1 MRLVRNKWF
10 GFVFAILGSLHAPA
24 GADDSAIAVTL
35 KSGRSFA
42 GEIDPTSSGEQLV
55 LKAATGDITVRR
67 PIGWERIV
75 EATVDGKRVDVV
87 TLRQRLGSRGSEV
100 GGREAGVGSRGT
112 LLRKIELR
120 GDVTAA
126 STQVD
131 AAAQYIPARVTMVN
145 FDPYIANW
153 DADVET
159 DGVIIDIVPLDG
171 DGFLIPSSGT
181 LTVELF
187 GQQRRTFD
195 LAPQSGGATLELIER
210 WTREISAED
219 FGPNGVRLKLPF
231 GAIHPE
237 LRPDWLAWWYGLVH
251 VRLAIP
257 GQGVFEGS
265 RDGVRMLPF
274 SPNRDRLEMKTGER
288 FLPTETLGRR
298 E

>member
-1 MRLVRNKWF
+1 MRRMCNVSF
-10 GFVFAILGSLHAPA
+10 GFVFAVLGLIHAPA
-24 GADDSAIAVTL
+24 GAADPAIVVAL
-35 KSGRSFA
+35 QSGRRFA
-42 GEIDPTSSGEQLV
+42 GEIDPASSAEQLV
-55 LKAATGDITVRR
+55 LKTATGDITVRR
-67 PIGWERIV
+67 PIRWESIV
-75 EATVDGKRVDVV
+75 EATVDGKSVEVAK
-87 TLRQRLGSRGSEV
+87 LRQGI
-100 GGREAGVGSRGT
+100 GGRESGAGSRPT

-120 GDVTAA
+120 GEVVPA
-126 STQVD
+126 SAEVD
-131 AAAQYIPARVTMVN
+131 AAAEYIPARVTMVN

-171 DGFLIPSSGT
+171 DGFLIPSNGT

-195 LAPQSGGATLELIER
+195 LAPQSGGATLELVER
-210 WTREISAED
+210 WTREISVED

-274 SPNRDRLEMKTGER
+274 SPNRDRL
-288 FLPTETLGRR
+288 
-298 E
+298 

>member
-1 MRLVRNKWF
+1 MRLVRNISL
-10 GFVFAILGSLHAPA
+10 GFVLAFIGLMNMPVQAADAAIVVALQ
-24 GADDSAIAVTL
+24 
-35 KSGRSFA
+35 SGRKFA
-42 GEIDPTSSGEQLV
+42 GEIDPASSAEQLV
-55 LKAATGDITVRR
+55 LKTTTGGITVQR
-67 PIGWERIV
+67 PIQWKRIV
-75 EATVDGKRVDVV
+75 EATVDGKRVEVAG
-87 TLRQRLGSRGSEV
+87 LRLGLGGRGS
-100 GGREAGVGSRGT
+100 GVGPRGT

-120 GDVTAA
+120 GAVVPA
-126 STQVD
+126 STEVD
-131 AAAQYIPARVTMVN
+131 VAAEEVRAQVTMVN

-159 DGVIIDIVPLDG
+159 DGLMIDIVPLDG
-171 DGFLIPSSGT
+171 EGFLIPCNGT

-187 GQQRRTFD
+187 GQQRRTLD
-195 LAPQSGGATLELIER
+195 LAPQSGGATLELVER

-265 RDGVRMLPF
+265 RDGIRMRPF
-274 SPNRDRLEMKTGER
+274 APNRDRLEMRTGER

>member
-1 MRLVRNKWF
+1 MRIVRRVVIGFLVA
-10 GFVFAILGSLHAPA
+10 FV
-24 GADDSAIAVTL
+24 GAAAARLQAADSPIVVTVQ
-35 KSGRSFA
+35 SGRKFV
-42 GEIDPTSSGEQLV
+42 GEIDPTSNAEQLV
-55 LKAATGDITVRR
+55 LKTSNEGLTLRR
-67 PIGWERIV
+67 AIRWERIV
-75 EATVDGKRVDVV
+75 EATADGQRVEV
-87 TLRQRLGSRGSEV
+87 TKLR
-100 GGREAGVGSRGT
+100 AGVGSRELGVGGRES

-120 GDVTAA
+120 GESAMANYET
-126 STQVD
+126 D
-131 AAAQYIPARVTMVN
+131 AAIEEIPARVAMVN

-159 DGVIIDIVPLDG
+159 DGVIIDVAPLDG
-171 DGFLIPSSGT
+171 DGFLIPSNGT

-187 GQQRRTFD
+187 GQQRRTLD
-195 LAPQSGGATLELIER
+195 LAPQSGGATLELVER

-265 RDGVRMLPF
+265 RDGVRMRPF
-274 SPNRDRLEMKTGER
+274 APNRDRLEMWTGER
-288 FLPTETLGRR
+288 FLPTEMLGRR

>member
-1 MRLVRNKWF
+1 L
-10 GFVFAILGSLHAPA
+10 
-24 GADDSAIAVTL
+24 L
-35 KSGRSFA
+35 K
-42 GEIDPTSSGEQLV
+42 
-55 LKAATGDITVRR
+55 
-67 PIGWERIV
+67 
-75 EATVDGKRVDVV
+75 
-87 TLRQRLGSRGSEV
+87 
-100 GGREAGVGSRGT
+100 
-112 LLRKIELR
+112 KIELR
-120 GDVTAA
+120 GVVAPVSAEAEAA
-126 STQVD
+126 VEEV
-131 AAAQYIPARVTMVN
+131 PARVAMVN

-159 DGVIIDIVPLDG
+159 DGLIIDIAPLDG
-171 DGFLIPSSGT
+171 DGCLIPSNGT

-187 GQQRRTFD
+187 GQQRRTLD
-195 LAPQSGGATLELIER
+195 LAPQSGGATLELVER
-210 WTREISAED
+210 WTREISAAD
-219 FGPNGVRLKLPF
+219 FGPNGVRLKLPY

-251 VRLAIP
+251 MRLAIP